1 MPPTVYIETT
11 VVSYL
16 TAWPSR
22 DLVRAAHQQITRE
35 WWAAQRQRFELYT
48 SEVVRIEAAAGDA
61 TAAAERLVAL
71 DPLPLLDVTPAATAL
86 AGALIAEQAF
96 PPNEARDAL
105 HVAVATVHG
114 MDYLLTWNFKHIANA
129 QMQDRIV
136 EVCQRHGYRPP
147 VICSPEALSEPS
159 P

>member
-1 MPPTVYIETT
+1 MPATVYIETT
-11 VVSYL
+11 VASYL

-22 DLVRAAHQQITRE
+22 DLIRAAHQQITRE
-35 WWAAQRQRFELYT
+35 WWDTQRQRFALYT

-61 TAAAERLVAL
+61 TAAAERLAVL

-96 PPNEARDAL
+96 PANETRDAL
-105 HVAVATVHG
+105 HVAVVTVHG
-114 MDYLLTWNFKHIANA
+114 MDHLLTWNFRHMANA
-129 QMQDRIV
+129 QIQDRIV
-136 EVCQRHGYRPP
+136 EVCQRHGYRSP
-147 VICSPEALSEPS
+147 VICSPEALFEPR